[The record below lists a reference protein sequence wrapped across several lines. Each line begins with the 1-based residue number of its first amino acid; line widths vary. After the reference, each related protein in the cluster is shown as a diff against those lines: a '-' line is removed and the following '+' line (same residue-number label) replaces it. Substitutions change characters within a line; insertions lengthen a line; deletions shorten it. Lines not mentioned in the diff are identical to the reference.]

1 MSTSASIE
9 VTASL
14 IGPFAHLRSMGV
26 VWGFRVKLGAEE
38 IIGGTQNQR
47 DAWREARTM
56 KARNKNFHRKMIPAP
71 NGRPGNE
78 NKERKRTV
86 DGIRKRAA
94 PRRRV

>member
-9 VTASL
+9 VTDSL

-47 DAWREARTM
+47 DAWREARAM
-56 KARNKNFHRKMIPAP
+56 KARIEKIHRGMIPAP
-71 NGRPGNE
+71 YGRPGN
-78 NKERKRTV
+78 V
-86 DGIRKRAA
+86 G
-94 PRRRV
+94 